1 MKSFSQTFK
10 LLTSLFFL
18 FALIS
23 CAQTQQTS
31 EQLLNLQ
38 LQMSDLQKSQT
49 NSNSRMEELNNK
61 LFLIQKKIEANAKGI
76 HQLSSGIED
85 LKSQALIAIPPE
97 ELDTYSM
104 APLTSKIE
112 TPVIDVQ
119 ETIRKPE
126 DKVQT
131 SAKIPSQAIGTNK
144 KPLFKGNESPENIYK
159 KAYTLFEKRS
169 FSESHEIFNHFLQRF
184 PNHLLSDNAQYWI
197 GEVFYSQRDFRRAIT
212 EFSKV
217 LDIFPKGNKAPDA
230 LFKMS
235 LSYEALQDED
245 AHINTLKRLIAIYP
259 TSNIAL
265 KAQEKLKV
273 LEP

>member
-131 SAKIPSQAIGTNK
+131 SAKIPSQAIGINK
-144 KPLFKGNESPENIYK
+144 KPLFKGNEAPENIYK

>member
-76 HQLSSGIED
+76 HQLSNGIED

-131 SAKIPSQAIGTNK
+131 SAKIPSQAIGINK
-144 KPLFKGNESPENIYK
+144 KPLFKGNEAPENIYK

>member
-76 HQLSSGIED
+76 HQLSNGIED

-131 SAKIPSQAIGTNK
+131 SAKIPSQAIGINK
-144 KPLFKGNESPENIYK
+144 KPLFKGNEAPEDIYK